1 MNVFLDLDGTLTNP
15 EQGIVACIRH
25 ALDVLDRSVPANV
38 DLTRYIGPPL
48 ADAFREL
55 LATDDRAEIEA
66 AVTAY
71 RARFGTIGLFEN
83 ELYDG
88 IPEALEALTARNA
101 RLFLATSKP
110 RVYAVRIVEHFGLAR
125 FFAGLYGSELDG
137 ARTDKGELI
146 AHILATERLAPE
158 DTVMIGDRRH
168 DVIGALRNG
177 VRPLGVL
184 WGFGTLD
191 ELRAAGAAG
200 FLEQPAELGRI
211 GLGADSAAALAK
223 WT

>member
-1 MNVFLDLDGTLTNP
+1 RRTSRPRTRRANGPCCSSARREPCASRGRRSRCGGSASAAGRTAREPAGRRTMNVFLDLDGTLTNP

-88 IPEALEALTARNA
+88 IPEALEALTAR
-101 RLFLATSKP
+101 
-110 RVYAVRIVEHFGLAR
+110 
-125 FFAGLYGSELDG
+125 
-137 ARTDKGELI
+137 
-146 AHILATERLAPE
+146 
-158 DTVMIGDRRH
+158 
-168 DVIGALRNG
+168 
-177 VRPLGVL
+177 
-184 WGFGTLD
+184 
-191 ELRAAGAAG
+191 
-200 FLEQPAELGRI
+200 
-211 GLGADSAAALAK
+211 
-223 WT
+223 